1 MRKFVPVSLT
11 GLVVAAVLMASA
23 LVGAPSRGSQESPQV
38 VEAKGLISCD
48 AVRPGEVFKVAVL
61 LKVQAG
67 YHINDNAPLDQFM
80 IPSEL
85 TFGEDPCFEI
95 AEIFY
100 PRGRRARF
108 AYSDVELVVYE
119 GEVVLGAL
127 VKVKSG
133 AAAGSHVLKASL
145 SYQACNNESC
155 LPPKGLPFEITVPI
169 TTSGTCA
176 PVHPEIFDKIP
187 FKSLQK

>member
-100 PRGRRARF
+100 PRAICR
-108 AYSDVELVVYE
+108 
-119 GEVVLGAL
+119 
-127 VKVKSG
+127 
-133 AAAGSHVLKASL
+133 
-145 SYQACNNESC
+145 
-155 LPPKGLPFEITVPI
+155 PPP
-169 TTSGTCA
+169 A
-176 PVHPEIFDKIP
+176 
-187 FKSLQK
+187 